1 MHAPLVRAC
10 YKMRYFEPEIWDRI
24 WPDVLA
30 TRRYRMKDETDIL
43 EIAAKLHDDPEFY
56 NFQKLGDVLQKLEER
71 FRGNAEHREWRY
83 NLEERRYKT
92 FEEMVA
98 QRDRYL
104 NTDQGEYYEIPGMK
118 EMEEKR
124 KLKMELAEKRRLEEE
139 ALERSHEERMKKR

>member
-1 MHAPLVRAC
+1 
-10 YKMRYFEPEIWDRI
+10 
-24 WPDVLA
+24 
-30 TRRYRMKDETDIL
+30 MKDETDIL
-43 EIAAKLHDDPEFY
+43 EIAAKLHDNPEFD